1 MVSSEMEY
9 AFAVNQYGRL
19 INLYWGAPNRS
30 ESDYDILLSY
40 NPVIKPGPRG
50 VQRAE
55 YPSRDSFDFGEP
67 CLRAA
72 FDDGAETL
80 RLVYSSHVISG
91 GELRVTLRDEYYP
104 LEVELVYTTW
114 GDLPLVG
121 RRAVIKNTGS
131 EPVRLDSAKS
141 ATFWLPYG
149 RRWRLTHYAGDWA
162 SEYQKQQQ
170 LLTQSSLR
178 LETSQL
184 TDAAAHHT
192 PFFALDADGGSTEEL
207 GEVYFGMLHWSGD
220 FQMTFETQHTQQ
232 LDCLGVTAGISEF
245 MSRPVL
251 CGGESFVTPM
261 FTCGFSS
268 RGFGHMSEILYDW
281 QFDYILPRGD
291 KTDKGHGERPIICNT
306 WYPYEFD
313 IDEKKL
319 LDYIPKVKR
328 IGGELFVID
337 DGWMSGRTNDRAG
350 LGDWVADPK
359 RFPGG
364 LGKIADAVHDAGLL
378 FGIWVEPEMVN
389 PNSDLY
395 RAHPDWILSEPNR
408 NPLTM
413 RSQYILDMSREDIR
427 DWAIDWLDEL
437 IESAKLDYL
446 KWDMNRQANELG
458 LYALERAVSVKYMRS
473 IEYIWRHIN
482 EKYPDLLLENCAS
495 GGGRADFGMLGFA
508 DRVNRSDNADPID
521 VMTIHENYSTFFVP
535 KLAGGAGNV
544 SPSPNGINGR
554 AVPLEFRIASGMTG
568 SMSIGIDLL
577 SADDATLERLKSAIA
592 EFKLHRRAL
601 QNSYVYRI
609 ASVYDHSYQ
618 VLEYL
623 ERDKNEFT
631 VFAFGHNLH
640 QWDKQLPRFRM
651 RGLDPDAVYESDKT
665 RMSGAALMNIGIQL
679 TLRGDYSCAVSHW
692 HRI

>member
-1 MVSSEMEY
+1 M
-9 AFAVNQYGRL
+9 
-19 INLYWGAPNRS
+19 
-30 ESDYDILLSY
+30 
-40 NPVIKPGPRG
+40 
-50 VQRAE
+50 
-55 YPSRDSFDFGEP
+55 
-67 CLRAA
+67 
-72 FDDGAETL
+72 
-80 RLVYSSHVISG
+80 
-91 GELRVTLRDEYYP
+91 
-104 LEVELVYTTW
+104 
-114 GDLPLVG
+114 
-121 RRAVIKNTGS
+121 
-131 EPVRLDSAKS
+131 
-141 ATFWLPYG
+141 
-149 RRWRLTHYAGDWA
+149 
-162 SEYQKQQQ
+162 
-170 LLTQSSLR
+170 
-178 LETSQL
+178 
-184 TDAAAHHT
+184 
-192 PFFALDADGGSTEEL
+192 
-207 GEVYFGMLHWSGD
+207 
-220 FQMTFETQHTQQ
+220 
-232 LDCLGVTAGISEF
+232 
-245 MSRPVL
+245 
-251 CGGESFVTPM
+251 
-261 FTCGFSS
+261 
-268 RGFGHMSEILYDW
+268 
-281 QFDYILPRGD
+281 
-291 KTDKGHGERPIICNT
+291 
-306 WYPYEFD
+306 
-313 IDEKKL
+313 
-319 LDYIPKVKR
+319 
-328 IGGELFVID
+328 
-337 DGWMSGRTNDRAG
+337 
-350 LGDWVADPK
+350 
-359 RFPGG
+359 
-364 LGKIADAVHDAGLL
+364 HDAGLL

-437 IESAKLDYL
+437 IESAELDYL
-446 KWDMNRQANELG
+446 KGGMNRQANELG

-508 DRVNRSDNADPID
+508 DRMNRSDNADPID

-577 SADDATLERLKSAIA
+577 TADDATLERLKSAIA

-651 RGLDPDAVYESDKT
+651 RGLDPDSVYESDKT